1 MSETPTF
8 LNRLPRAKAAW
19 IFAAEMHGDQR
30 RASDGAPFM
39 EHPREVAALLYA
51 ADASDEVVA
60 AGVLH
65 DTVELTRASLADVE
79 ERFGSEVEGLVGA
92 VTEDPSIR
100 SYRQRKA
107 ALRLQAVDA
116 GRDAAVLFAADK
128 LSKVR
133 EYRAQLARAAV
144 GGTPPRPR
152 RLTHYAA
159 SLVDLERIIPGHPLV
174 VELRKELT
182 PLAPL
187 PAVGAA
193 ANDGRA
199 RNPSLVQND

>member
-1 MSETPTF
+1 
-8 LNRLPRAKAAW
+8 
-19 IFAAEMHGDQR
+19 
-30 RASDGAPFM
+30 M
-39 EHPREVAALLYA
+39 EHLREVAALLHD

-65 DTVELTRASLADVE
+65 DTVELTRATLADVE
-79 ERFGSEVEGLVGA
+79 ERFGTEVEGLVSA

-100 SYRQRKA
+100 SYGQRKA
-107 ALRLQAVDA
+107 ALHIQAVAA

-152 RLTHYAA
+152 RLNHYAA
-159 SLVDLERIIPGHPLV
+159 SLVALERIIPGHPLV

-187 PAVGAA
+187 PAVEAA
-193 ANDGRA
+193 TNQDGRS
-199 RNPSLVQND
+199 PSHVQGQ

>member
-1 MSETPTF
+1 
-8 LNRLPRAKAAW
+8 
-19 IFAAEMHGDQR
+19 
-30 RASDGAPFM
+30 M
-39 EHPREVAALLYA
+39 EHPREVAALLHD

-65 DTVELTRASLADVE
+65 DTVELTRATLADVE
-79 ERFGSEVEGLVGA
+79 ERFGTEVEGLVSA

-100 SYRQRKA
+100 SYGQRKA
-107 ALRLQAVDA
+107 ALRIQAVDA
-116 GRDAAVLFAADK
+116 GHDAAVLFAADK

-152 RLTHYAA
+152 RLNHYAA
-159 SLVDLERIIPGHPLV
+159 SLVALERIIPGHPLV

-193 ANDGRA
+193 ANQDGRS
-199 RNPSLVQND
+199 PSHVQGQ